1 MSKMTVE
8 NPIVSATL
16 NQRTLAQITD
26 QTAWEKLAQR
36 YTNDTKLDARS
47 IALISAKQTTNT
59 EFRTIPPIVQSFE
72 SAMALDTVRN
82 EYLLHSQLYQWFMKD
97 SGTLTLNALNDKVYA
112 ELFLTP
118 SSDPWLGLLPRDSYS
133 AIDNDGISKN

>member
-36 YTNDTKLDARS
+36 YTNDAKLDTRS
-47 IALISAKQTTNT
+47 IALISAKQTANA
-59 EFRTIPPIVQSFE
+59 EFRTIPSILRSFE

-97 SGTLTLNALNDKVYA
+97 SGNLTLNALNDKVYA
-112 ELFLTP
+112 DLFLTP
-118 SSDPWLGLLPRDSYS
+118 SSDPWLGLLPSDSYS
-133 AIDNDGISKN
+133 AIDNDGISKH